1 MAELSLEMREFVP
14 AYKKAKDAQ
23 LSYALEVKGE
33 LGRIGYYVKNY
44 PKEISVSVLALL
56 LFSFGTF
63 RITKLQMIKKKIK
76 NLKKEEKV
84 IGQLIEIIQR
94 ECFEEKKMSMEEYN
108 AVMKTY
114 QEKLSKI
121 IEMLIEYENKRIHA
135 LKFTSKNNKMIRERE
150 NIINLIKEL
159 QEDYLKGGTVETRT
173 YELKLDSFNKRLT
186 DIDEKMAMLEVKR
199 AFKNWFGL
207 KRLFKKSDSKLK
219 GKGVLE

>member
-1 MAELSLEMREFVP
+1 M
-14 AYKKAKDAQ
+14 
-23 LSYALEVKGE
+23 
-33 LGRIGYYVKNY
+33 
-44 PKEISVSVLALL
+44 
-56 LFSFGTF
+56 
-63 RITKLQMIKKKIK
+63 
-76 NLKKEEKV
+76 

-108 AVMKTY
+108 AAMKTY